1 MTKDELRE
9 KMLAFIESRD
19 GDYCTEWYASPRD
32 FAAVTLS
39 DFADYLGVEMV
50 VPDYVPQLT
59 KPEIDRNEVLKSLMP
74 ELTKLFNVE
83 FDKYKEKINDQK

>member
-9 KMLAFIESRD
+9 KMLAFIDSRD
-19 GDYCTEWYASPRD
+19 GDYNDEWYASPRD

-50 VPDYVPQLT
+50 VPDYVPRLT
-59 KPEIDRNEVLKSLMP
+59 KPEVDRNEILKSLMP
-74 ELTKLFNVE
+74 EVAKLFNVE
-83 FDKYKEKINDQK
+83 FDKYKEKINDKR